1 MRNRETSWPRSKRGE
16 ERSERR
22 LVMSWRRYLLE
33 NDQETSP
40 STSNAGTDFYYVGY
54 VACRGLTLIPTAY
67 TVFRG
72 PADPARK
79 ADLRSHPIDSTLL
92 TCFPA
97 LLFAS
102 LSSALCSYAFLST
115 AFFLFCFFSW
125 STYCAYDRRIRI
137 TFSSTIDRK
146 FGHTFSV

>member
-1 MRNRETSWPRSKRGE
+1 
-16 ERSERR
+16 
-22 LVMSWRRYLLE
+22 MSWRCRYLLE

-92 TCFPA
+92 SCFPA
-97 LLFAS
+97 LLLAS
-102 LSSALCSYAFLST
+102 FSSVLCSYAFLST
-115 AFFLFCFFSW
+115 AFFLPSLLFFLVNLLCVRSKNKNYIFEHYW
-125 STYCAYDRRIRI
+125 LKVWTHVLHMKYILHAVDN
-137 TFSSTIDRK
+137 
-146 FGHTFSV
+146 